1 MDFIS
6 SEDALNAFTQK
17 HLDDP
22 VLIASLYEIGDN
34 PFLASLSIKSWQMD
48 QYGKISDYLNSIQSN
63 GMIEKVD
70 YYQRK
75 QVIDR
80 VAAISSGIKN
90 VGIVA
95 GILLSLI
102 AILITFNTVRLT
114 ILSQKEEIGIQ
125 RLVGASNWF
134 IRGPFMLQGAM
145 TGIISALVSLSLFL
159 IFAWVLSPKVEYL
172 FADLN
177 LFGLLW
183 VNFWFIFGIQVVA
196 GIVLGVGSSW
206 LAVRRHLSV

>member
-1 MDFIS
+1 MLTSFKRIIRCGWSNFRRQGGLTFATCFILVMAISLIAFLFFLKSFTDYAIADLENKVNISVYFQEDASENDILAIEEEISKIPEVKSVDFIS

-22 VLIASLYEIGDN
+22 VLIDSLYEIGDN

-63 GMIEKVD
+63 GMIDKGD
-70 YYQRK
+70 YYQR
-75 QVIDR
+75 QPQIDR

-90 VGIVA
+90 AGIVA

-125 RLVGASNWF
+125 RF
-134 IRGPFMLQGAM
+134 
-145 TGIISALVSLSLFL
+145 
-159 IFAWVLSPKVEYL
+159 
-172 FADLN
+172 
-177 LFGLLW
+177 
-183 VNFWFIFGIQVVA
+183 
-196 GIVLGVGSSW
+196 
-206 LAVRRHLSV
+206 